1 MFLNLVKMT
10 IMWTQGSF
18 NQFLLSAQ
26 MKYLEGN
33 IFVNFYIFGAAGV
46 VAVLISGS
54 TYARLGLKTSYL
66 IAFGMSIF
74 GTLGMVVIQMNL
86 IHFENKQA
94 RDAFDEKLMPGLILI
109 LKMGII
115 MSFIITTQVSFID
128 DRIFPAAKR
137 NTSVGT
143 CGMIARSV
151 TIVAPIC
158 NEWPAPIP
166 ILLMLAFSVVGLLTS
181 MTFPNE
187 DEFTPGIEQK
197 ELRYDYTKTG
207 QKETE
212 QDDSLSRINENP
224 SSTAQSLFADPIEED
239 ADLLAHAEIATDV
252 DTAPTTSLDGAAAG
266 QLLNK
271 GLTLKS

>member
-1 MFLNLVKMT
+1 
-10 IMWTQGSF
+10 
-18 NQFLLSAQ
+18 

-33 IFVNFYIFGAAGV
+33 IFINFYIFGAAGI
-46 VAVLISGS
+46 VAVLISGAA
-54 TYARLGLKTSYL
+54 YARLGLKKSFL
-66 IAFGMSIF
+66 ISFAMSIF
-74 GTLGMVVIQMNL
+74 GCLGMLLIQTHVV
-86 IHFENKQA
+86 HFNDKKS

-158 NEWPAPIP
+158 NEWPAPLP
-166 ILLMLAFSVVGLLTS
+166 IVLMLAFSTLGLLTS
-181 MTFPNE
+181 ITFPNE

-197 ELRYDYTKTG
+197 EIRYDYGKNAG
-207 QKETE
+207 
-212 QDDSLSRINENP
+212 
-224 SSTAQSLFADPIEED
+224 
-239 ADLLAHAEIATDV
+239 ATD
-252 DTAPTTSLDGAAAG
+252 S
-266 QLLNK
+266 
-271 GLTLKS
+271 